1 MGKFKVGDKVR
12 KGDGDDHPYLLPGVV
27 YEIAKID
34 RFLGEDFIQLEGFH
48 STAFYEG
55 RFLSNKPKFKGNN

>member
-12 KGDGDDHPYLLPGVV
+12 KRDGDDHPYLLTGFV

-48 STAFYEG
+48 GTAFSEY
-55 RFLSNKPKFKGNN
+55 RFLPNKPKFKGNN